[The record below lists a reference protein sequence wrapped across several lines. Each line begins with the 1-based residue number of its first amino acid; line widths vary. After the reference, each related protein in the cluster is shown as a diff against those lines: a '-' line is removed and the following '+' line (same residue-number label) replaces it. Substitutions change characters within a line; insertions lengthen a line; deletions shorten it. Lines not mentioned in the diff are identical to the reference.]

1 MSLTE
6 QLSPASEEVNSDKE
20 LIVEKDLGSLVLAW
34 CPHVAVELDSF
45 SIVLACT
52 RYVHVLVADVVIAEM
67 LKLLLQ

>member
-6 QLSPASEEVNSDKE
+6 QLSSASEEVNSDKE
-20 LIVEKDLGSLVLAW
+20 LVIEKDLGSLVLAR
-34 CPHVAVELDSF
+34 CPYVAVELDSF
-45 SIVLACT
+45 SIVLVFT